1 MYKKMDE
8 KRQRMV
14 EVLDQIE
21 KNPSSMAHAL
31 GIQQEVEMAGF
42 GTIGARDLLKPVVA
56 FTDLELEKTLDE
68 KLREFFVERREERQI
83 DEDGTRLNRRKL
95 ASLYTTSANMFTE
108 RHQVDDQ
115 TDLIF
120 LLDNSGSMSG
130 QKGSMLVTAVT
141 TLMNSLKRVV
151 FDENLPLS
159 MAVYTFNNTT
169 ECIKEFDEELD
180 IQRIASRYRTDG
192 GTTML
197 PAINKMAEV
206 FDQKGRSERRL
217 LMVLTDA
224 EVSYHEIQVLSN
236 QAKTEMK
243 TVYIGIGAD
252 MRNESVRKL
261 FMETNINTEKEIL
274 DVLSKVIMD

>member
-1 MYKKMDE
+1 
-8 KRQRMV
+8 
-14 EVLDQIE
+14 
-21 KNPSSMAHAL
+21 
-31 GIQQEVEMAGF
+31 MAGF